1 MGERE
6 HHPGKTFGGVGTY
19 WARSRSVPTPAYS
32 RAPGGGV
39 ETPVAGFGS
48 LPSEF
53 RLSLNMR
60 HCPWCQRT
68 CTKFNLP
75 TLLPYTRI
83 PRGQAEGFPVFPS
96 FPPCGQAEGFPIFL
110 SSPHGCP
117 KPPSLLR
124 LGPRGHLIHFGASN
138 SIGIAGV
145 SDKCHKRSWARYPAL
160 WTLKHVGSLQ
170 NPDAKPVSTK
180 NIAVDQAA
188 EAKRPKFKRQAQ
200 EWAGI
205 AQNLESGLFMF
216 APHTRGA
223 DQIAAICIPG

>member
-117 KPPSLLR
+117 KPPSLDLAHAATSFISEHQIPSVSLVSR
-124 LGPRGHLIHFGASN
+124 TSATNVPGLVTPLSGPSN
-138 SIGIAGV
+138 
-145 SDKCHKRSWARYPAL
+145 
-160 WTLKHVGSLQ
+160 T
-170 NPDAKPVSTK
+170 
-180 NIAVDQAA
+180 
-188 EAKRPKFKRQAQ
+188 
-200 EWAGI
+200 
-205 AQNLESGLFMF
+205 
-216 APHTRGA
+216 
-223 DQIAAICIPG
+223 